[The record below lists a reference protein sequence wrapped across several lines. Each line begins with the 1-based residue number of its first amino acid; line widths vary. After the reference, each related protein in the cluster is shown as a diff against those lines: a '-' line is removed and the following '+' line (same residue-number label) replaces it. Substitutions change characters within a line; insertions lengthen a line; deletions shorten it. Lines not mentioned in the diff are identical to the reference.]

1 MVYFRLKK
9 MHTSSS
15 MSLLPYESDHRIWCD
30 LGNYTKPSPIFPLS
44 QINQGKKGE
53 RESSKLIKAIIINS
67 HSDRLDF

>member
-1 MVYFRLKK
+1 

-15 MSLLPYESDHRIWCD
+15 MPLLPYESVLEKHRIWCD
-30 LGNYTKPSPIFPLS
+30 LGNYTNLSSIFPLS

-53 RESSKLIKAIIINS
+53 RESWKLIKAIVINS